1 MSWHEDIE
9 PPGVL
14 MTGLDQRGLRASDA
28 EREAVV
34 VRLHRAVGEGRLTAE
49 EAGDRIATVYGARF
63 RAELAG
69 PVADLPATGAPVA
82 GPVLWEGLSWE
93 GLSWER
99 RPWEGP
105 LTWQALWAQLLW
117 RARTVLDGAR
127 AACPTPRQQRLVA
140 LLAGL
145 AVLWTTIWV
154 VLGAS
159 LA

>member
-1 MSWHEDIE
+1 
-9 PPGVL
+9 

-49 EAGDRIATVYGARF
+49 EAGDRIAAVYDARF
-63 RAELAG
+63 RAELAC
-69 PVADLPATGAPVA
+69 PVADLPATGAPVP
-82 GPVLWEGLSWE
+82 GPLSWE
-93 GLSWER
+93 G

-105 LTWQALWAQLLW
+105 LSWQALWAQLLW
-117 RARTVLDGAR
+117 RARTVLDGPG
-127 AACPTPRQQRLVA
+127 AACPTARQQRLVA